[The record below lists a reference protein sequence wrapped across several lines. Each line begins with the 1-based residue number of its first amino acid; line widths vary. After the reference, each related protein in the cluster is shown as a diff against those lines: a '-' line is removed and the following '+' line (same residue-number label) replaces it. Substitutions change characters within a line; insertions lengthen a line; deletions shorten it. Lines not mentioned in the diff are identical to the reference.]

1 MSKLFGSLPMFW
13 ISFLAAASES
23 IEINFGLCDTIRGGN
38 RIGLIRTYAH
48 TLPTKGTYLLVMK
61 LYKDA
66 SITVGKLG
74 VIYFKKGYYV
84 YIGSASNGLQQRIQR
99 HLRTYKKIHWHI
111 DYFLPYTEI
120 VNIFY
125 KENTRKEECKIARL
139 FKKNFINIPGFGCS
153 DCSCK
158 SHLFHGHLKELS
170 QIANDLQM
178 RTYLL

>member
-1 MSKLFGSLPMFW
+1 M
-13 ISFLAAASES
+13 
-23 IEINFGLCDTIRGGN
+23 
-38 RIGLIRTYAH
+38 
-48 TLPTKGTYLLVMK
+48 KGTYPLVIK

-125 KENTRKEECKIARL
+125 KENTRKEECSIARF
-139 FKKNFINIPGFGCS
+139 FKRNFTYIPGFGSS
-153 DCSCK
+153 DCSCT
-158 SHLFHGHLKELS
+158 SHLFYESSKEFS
-170 QIANDLQM
+170 QLANDLQM
-178 RTYLL
+178 KIYYL

>member
-48 TLPTKGTYLLVMK
+48 TLPMKGTYPLVIK